1 MTTSTHKFTWPE
13 EFPGVHWIDDR
24 ETNAVVDVLQN
35 GSLFRYY
42 GINAPRH
49 VDSFETAARDFYGVK
64 HALAVNSG
72 TGALICAMTALDI
85 GPGTEVIV
93 PAFLWVASVGSI
105 IQVGAIPVLCE
116 VDESFNLDP
125 VALRSR
131 ITPRTRLIM
140 VIHMAGA
147 PAELDGI
154 LQVADEHGIPVL
166 EDCAQANGG
175 SYRGRK
181 LGTFGRMAI
190 FSLQLNKNM
199 TCGEGG
205 LIITNEDR
213 LFERAFSTHDMGMV
227 RRNGRLAQPEDY
239 ALSWGQGRRMTEL
252 AAAVATVQ
260 LSKLPRIVD
269 HMRASK
275 RRIKQLLAGTP
286 GLRFRRIHDE
296 AGDSGPFLIMILETP
311 ERANALFRRLR
322 EGGFGN
328 AMLIS
333 DYGLHI
339 YSNIAAL
346 VRKIPLSAAGNPW
359 KLSENRHSDYDYNKG
374 ACPRSDE
381 LFARSVL
388 LPIPS
393 NLTSEHENF
402 AAAFV
407 RDALSHA
414 VETHSPSKHSKTI

>member
-1 MTTSTHKFTWPE
+1 MTTSAQKFTWPL
-13 EFPGVHWIDDR
+13 EFPGAHWIDER
-24 ETNAVVDVLQN
+24 EEQAVLDVVRN

-42 GINAPRH
+42 GLKSPRH
-49 VDSFETAARDFYGVK
+49 VDAFEAAAREFYGVK

-72 TGALICAMTALDI
+72 TGALTCSLTALGI
-85 GPGTEVIV
+85 GPGSEVIV
-93 PAFLWVASVGSI
+93 PSFLWVATIGSI

-125 VALRSR
+125 AALRSCL
-131 ITPRTRLIM
+131 TPRTGVIM
-140 VIHMAGA
+140 LIHMAGA
-147 PAELDGI
+147 PADLDGVFR
-154 LQVADEHGIPVL
+154 VADEHGIPIL

-190 FSLQLNKNM
+190 FSLQLNKNV
-199 TCGEGG
+199 TSGEGG
-205 LIITNEDR
+205 LIVTNDDR
-213 LFERAFSTHDMGMV
+213 LYERAFSAHDMGMV
-227 RRNGRLAQPEDY
+227 RKSGRLVQPEDY

-252 AAAVATVQ
+252 AGAVACVQ
-260 LSKLPRIVD
+260 LSKLPSIVD

-286 GLRFRRIHDE
+286 GLKFRKIHDE

-311 ERANALFRRLR
+311 ARAEALFRRLR

-359 KLSENRHSDYDYNKG
+359 HLAENRQSSYNYHKG
-374 ACPRSDE
+374 ACPRSDD

-393 NLTSEHENF
+393 NLTTEQE
-402 AAAFV
+402 
-407 RDALSHA
+407 DHA
-414 VETHSPSKHSKTI
+414 VDVIRNSLQAE